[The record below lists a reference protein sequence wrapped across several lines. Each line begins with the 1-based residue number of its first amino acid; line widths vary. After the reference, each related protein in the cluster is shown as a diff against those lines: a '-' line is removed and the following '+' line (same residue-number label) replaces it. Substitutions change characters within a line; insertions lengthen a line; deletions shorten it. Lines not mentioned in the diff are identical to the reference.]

1 MQVFAPPPTYLHVYV
16 LKCTPPLT
24 SRCQTSSTVKWDHKA
39 RAAVLLDRLTDG
51 WKDSCFQVRIS
62 CVGCELCVPRETG
75 PLWHIQLSLAYFP
88 PVSVTVKNDEKPRYH
103 RQIAK
108 IWRLYLLLPKHAAQ
122 RICTLHSFQCSHGCW
137 KEAARELL
145 HLNVAVT
152 WINMC
157 GFLHFCFFFL
167 FLFFPVLLC
176 VISRLSHSCVPS
188 LNQIIWKAL
197 GLYSVSSIM

>member
-1 MQVFAPPPTYLHVYV
+1 MFSSEDILCGLRIVCSPWDW
-16 LKCTPPLT
+16 
-24 SRCQTSSTVKWDHKA
+24 STVA
-39 RAAVLLDRLTDG
+39 YSAVLGILSTSIYDR
-51 WKDSCFQVRIS
+51 Q
-62 CVGCELCVPRETG
+62 
-75 PLWHIQLSLAYFP
+75 
-88 PVSVTVKNDEKPRYH
+88 NDEKPRYH

-108 IWRLYLLLPKHAAQ
+108 IWRLYLLLPKHTAQ
-122 RICTLHSFQCSHGCW
+122 RLCALHSFQCSHGCW

-157 GFLHFCFFFL
+157 GFLHFCFFF
-167 FLFFPVLLC
+167 FSVLLC

-197 GLYSVSSIM
+197 RLFFLFPALCNRYLYALLRLNVQTWGKAKNGWECLFAGI